1 MKKLRVIFVERKAS
15 GAVSVERVFR
25 QIARDLPPESFDL
38 GFQEVPYGN
47 GIMAIVKNL
56 LFFRPKPADIYHITG
71 DVQYISLRLP
81 GDRTVMTIH
90 DIISLHQRSGL
101 RRFIIR
107 KLYFDLPFRRLRF
120 ITTISSTVRD
130 EIADETGLRADSVRV
145 IPNPLIDGLT
155 GTDRR
160 AFNTVSPVILHIGTA
175 KNKNLHR
182 LIDALKGIDC
192 KLRIVG
198 RLDEAIIRKLELSS
212 IIYENVY
219 ELDDV
224 QMKQEY
230 LNADILAFCSTYEGF
245 GLPIIEAQAMRV
257 PVVTSDLGPMNSVA
271 GDAAILV
278 DPHDV
283 ASIRAGILRVIGD
296 SSLRDDLDRRG
307 LENIKRFEGSAIAA
321 QYAELYRKISVETNF

>member
-1 MKKLRVIFVERKAS
+1 MKRLRVIFVERKAS

-38 GFQEVPYGN
+38 EFQQVPFGN
-47 GIMAIVKNL
+47 GILAILKNL

-101 RRFIIR
+101 RRYIIK
-107 KLYFDLPFRRLRF
+107 KLYFDLPFRRLSF
-120 ITTISSTVRD
+120 ITTISGAVRD
-130 EIADETGLRADSVRV
+130 EIAAETGIDAGRIRV
-145 IPNPLIDGLT
+145 IPNPLINDLAGHDHKPFT
-155 GTDRR
+155 TER
-160 AFNTVSPVILHIGTA
+160 PVILHIGTA
-175 KNKNLHR
+175 KNKNLDL
-182 LIDALKGIDC
+182 LIDALADIDC

-230 LNADILAFCSTYEGF
+230 LDADILA
-245 GLPIIEAQAMRV
+245 
-257 PVVTSDLGPMNSVA
+257 
-271 GDAAILV
+271 
-278 DPHDV
+278 
-283 ASIRAGILRVIGD
+283 
-296 SSLRDDLDRRG
+296 
-307 LENIKRFEGSAIAA
+307 
-321 QYAELYRKISVETNF
+321 

>member
-1 MKKLRVIFVERKAS
+1 MKKPRVIFVERKAS

-25 QIARDLPPESFDL
+25 QIAQDLPSESFDVD
-38 GFQEVPYGN
+38 FQQVPYGN
-47 GIMAIVKNL
+47 GIVATLKNL

-81 GDRTVMTIH
+81 GKRTVMTIL

-101 RRFIIR
+101 RRYIIK

-120 ITTISSTVRD
+120 MTTISNKVRD
-130 EIADETGLRADSVRV
+130 EIAAETRVSADSVRV
-145 IPNPLIDGLT
+145 IPNPLIGELI
-155 GTDRR
+155 GNDRKP
-160 AFNTVSPVILHIGTA
+160 FNAACPVILHIGTA
-175 KNKNLHR
+175 KNKNLDR
-182 LIDALKGIDC
+182 LIDALAGIDC

-198 RLDEAIIRKLELSS
+198 RLDKAIIRKLELSS
-212 IIYENVY
+212 IIYENVC

-230 LNADILAFCSTYEGF
+230 LNADIMAFCSTYEGF

-257 PVVTSDLGPMNSVA
+257 PVVTSDLAPMNSVA
-271 GDAAILV
+271 GDAAVLV
-278 DPHDV
+278 DPFDP
-283 ASIRAGILRVIGD
+283 ANIRAGILSVIRD

-321 QYAELYRKISVETNF
+321 QYAELYRQVSGESNS

>member
-1 MKKLRVIFVERKAS
+1 MKRLRVIFVERKAS

-25 QIARDLPPESFDL
+25 QIARDLPSESFDL
-38 GFQEVPYGN
+38 GFQQVPFGN
-47 GIMAIVKNL
+47 GILAILENL

-90 DIISLHQRSGL
+90 DIISLRQRSGI
-101 RRFIIR
+101 RRYAIR
-107 KLYFDLPFRRLRF
+107 KLYFDLPFKRLKF

-130 EIADETGLRADSVRV
+130 EIATETGVSADSVRV
-145 IPNPLIDGLT
+145 IPNPLTGDLT
-155 GTDRR
+155 AHDRKT
-160 AFNTVSPVILHIGTA
+160 FNAACPVILHIGTA
-175 KNKNLHR
+175 KNKNLDR
-182 LIDALKGIDC
+182 LIDALAGIDC

-198 RLDEAIIRKLELSS
+198 RLDEAIVRKLELSS

-230 LNADILAFCSTYEGF
+230 LNADIMAFCSTYEGF

-257 PVVTSDLGPMNSVA
+257 PVVTSDLAPMNSVS
-271 GDAAILV
+271 GDATVLV
-278 DPHDV
+278 DPFDV

-296 SSLRDDLDRRG
+296 ATLRDDLDRRG

-321 QYAELYRKISVETNF
+321 QYAELYRQIAGETNS